1 MLRRHAR
8 VELCAALIMMRM
20 RPLQAWQLDPAAEI
34 SDGTHKSAEQV
45 VRKVIIEVHG
55 PFFNA
60 EVRRRRGQRNGG
72 RNG

>member
-1 MLRRHAR
+1 MKSR
-8 VELCAALIMMRM
+8 VALL
-20 RPLQAWQLDPAAEI
+20 LQAWQLDPAAEI

-60 EVRRRRGQRNGG
+60 EVSSSKL
-72 RNG
+72 